1 MRLRKKLIIDSLKS
15 QAAFTVINKYGK
27 KLVSK
32 SLILIS
38 HSLQDNLKAL
48 EIYEKAKIAQWPS
61 HIFARKIYLGLKVSK
76 KCGRTAI
83 IRNTIKRRIKA
94 CMRQIISQYLS
105 VSVKSNANTVLC
117 SLLTNHNNNNYIE
130 STNNRNFYKQSNIIK
145 KNSLLSRA
153 YLIIPHKHLINV
165 SYLELSNELQKLL
178 RHLI

>member
-1 MRLRKKLIIDSLKS
+1 MKLRKKLIIDSLKNH
-15 QAAFTVINKYGK
+15 AAFTVINKYGK

-48 EIYEKAKIAQWPS
+48 ETYEKAKITQEMS

-76 KCGRTAI
+76 KCGRTAV

-105 VSVKSNANTVLC
+105 VEDNANTVLC
-117 SLLTNHNNNNYIE
+117 SLSTNHNNNNYIE
-130 STNNRNFYKQSNIIK
+130 STNNRDFNKQSNIIK

-178 RHLI
+178 RYLI

>member
-15 QAAFTVINKYGK
+15 HTAFTVVNKYGK

-48 EIYEKAKIAQWPS
+48 ETYEKAKITQGLS

-76 KCGRTAI
+76 KCGRTAV

-105 VSVKSNANTVLC
+105 AEDNANTVLC
-117 SLLTNHNNNNYIE
+117 SLSTNNNYIE
-130 STNNRNFYKQSNIIK
+130 STNNRNFNKQSNIIK

-153 YLIIPHKHLINV
+153 YLIIPHKHLINI

-178 RHLI
+178 RYLI

>member
-1 MRLRKKLIIDSLKS
+1 MKLRKKLIIDSLKS
-15 QAAFTVINKYGK
+15 QAAFTAINKYGK

-48 EIYEKAKIAQWPS
+48 ETYEKAKITQEMS

-76 KCGRTAI
+76 RCGRTAI

-105 VSVKSNANTVLC
+105 VEDNANTVLC
-117 SLLTNHNNNNYIE
+117 SLSTNHNNNNYIE
-130 STNNRNFYKQSNIIK
+130 STNNRDFNKQSNIIK

-178 RHLI
+178 RYLI

>member
-1 MRLRKKLIIDSLKS
+1 MKLRKKLIIDSLKS
-15 QAAFTVINKYGK
+15 QAAFTAINKYGK

-48 EIYEKAKIAQWPS
+48 ETYEKAKITQEMS

-76 KCGRTAI
+76 KCGRTAV

-105 VSVKSNANTVLC
+105 VEDNANTVLY
-117 SLLTNHNNNNYIE
+117 SLSTNHNNNNYIE
-130 STNNRNFYKQSNIIK
+130 STSNRDFHKQSNIIK

-178 RHLI
+178 RYLI

>member
-1 MRLRKKLIIDSLKS
+1 MKLRKKLIIDSLKS
-15 QAAFTVINKYGK
+15 QAAFTAINKYGK

-48 EIYEKAKIAQWPS
+48 ETYEKAKITQEMS

-76 KCGRTAI
+76 KCGRTAV

-105 VSVKSNANTVLC
+105 VEDNANTVLC
-117 SLLTNHNNNNYIE
+117 SLSTNHNNNNYIE
-130 STNNRNFYKQSNIIK
+130 STNNRDFNKQSNIIK

-178 RHLI
+178 RYLI

>member
-1 MRLRKKLIIDSLKS
+1 MKLRKKLIIDSLKS
-15 QAAFTVINKYGK
+15 QAAFTAINKYGK

-48 EIYEKAKIAQWPS
+48 ETYEKAKITQGLS
-61 HIFARKIYLGLKVSK
+61 HTFARKIYLGLKVSK
-76 KCGRTAI
+76 KCGRTAV

-105 VSVKSNANTVLC
+105 VEDNANTVLC
-117 SLLTNHNNNNYIE
+117 SLSTNHNNNNYIE
-130 STNNRNFYKQSNIIK
+130 STNNRDFNKQSNIIK

-178 RHLI
+178 RYLI

>member
-48 EIYEKAKIAQWPS
+48 ETYEKANITQGLSP
-61 HIFARKIYLGLKVSK
+61 IFARKIYLGLKVSK
-76 KCGRTAI
+76 KCGRTAV

-105 VSVKSNANTVLC
+105 SVEDNANTVLC
-117 SLLTNHNNNNYIE
+117 SLSTNHNNNNYIE
-130 STNNRNFYKQSNIIK
+130 STNNHCFTKQSNIIK
-145 KNSLLSRA
+145 KNSLLFRA

-178 RHLI
+178 RYLI